1 MGDMNTKV
9 GNDNTNFERCMG
21 KHGCGVMNENGRR
34 FAVFCLENDCVI
46 GGTIFPHK
54 TIHKNTWIFP
64 DGKTSN
70 QIDHIAVNGKWRR
83 SLQDVRTYCGADVNS
98 DHHLLV
104 TSIKLKLRK
113 ETSNETSRRQL
124 DISKLKCPKTS
135 RQFILELR
143 NRFAALAD
151 VGEKCNVENAW
162 RDIKNTFV
170 KTATDI
176 LGYKKKGH
184 KEWLTPGIWQRIKE
198 RKDLK
203 ARMLNTK
210 SPRFREQVQTE

>member
-1 MGDMNTKV
+1 MIRARFNSKHSKLTIRHCYSPTNEAEDDDKDRWYEELQSAIRRVPAHDVLLVMGDMNAKV

-70 QIDHIAVNGKWRR
+70 QIDHIAVNGKWMR

-113 ETSNETSRRQL
+113 ETSNE
-124 DISKLKCPKTS
+124 
-135 RQFILELR
+135 
-143 NRFAALAD
+143 A
-151 VGEKCNVENAW
+151 
-162 RDIKNTFV
+162 
-170 KTATDI
+170 
-176 LGYKKKGH
+176 
-184 KEWLTPGIWQRIKE
+184 
-198 RKDLK
+198 
-203 ARMLNTK
+203 
-210 SPRFREQVQTE
+210 